1 MGLRPSVNGKA
12 VIRAEQVSNETPL
25 RIVLLGKSVSE
36 NSVVGNL
43 ILGRSALDSE
53 APPDVVER
61 VGGRLKHRHVT
72 LINSPQLLHKHI
84 SDDQITQMVREC
96 VSLSD
101 PGPQV
106 VVLLLQHQQCSAEDQ
121 ERVEKLQDSFSER
134 LLQHTL
140 VLSTQEST
148 EPNQILQKIIQKCSN
163 RHFSLQRSSSADH
176 LLQAFEDIEQSNEGR
191 HLISAQYEA
200 SKYFS
205 VEQEATQRDC
215 ERLNVLVCGSD
226 GSQKSSISE
235 LILQHT
241 HRRSES
247 VRTDVDLHTR
257 LISVL
262 KLPALFNTGFSE
274 EEVMRQTLRCVSRC
288 HPGVHAFLLI
298 IPDAPLNN
306 EDRAE
311 MEEIQKIFSSRINKY
326 IMILIMQNSDHQT
339 AELNEETKAVIQSFG
354 GRHHYF
360 NPKTQVSTLM
370 ENIEKM
376 LEENRGG
383 FYSTETFLEAQMKNL
398 MKYEEKKKLH
408 SLETQSSAES
418 EDELRI
424 VLLGKTGVGKSSTGN
439 TILGRD
445 VFAAG
450 TSQESVTEKS
460 QRESSKINDR
470 RITVIDTPG
479 LFDTELS
486 KEEIQR
492 EISNCISMIC
502 PGPHVLFIVLSL
514 GQRFTKE
521 SKSVK
526 FIQETFGEHSLM
538 FTMVL
543 FTRGDFLENKTLEE
557 FLGKP
562 GSVVRKL
569 LETCGNRYHV
579 INNNQPEDRTQ
590 VSDLLEMID
599 NMVKANGGSFYS
611 CKMFREMEREK
622 QEQQMKILMDRVR
635 ETEEKMKRL
644 EKEKDKMKMMM
655 EEKQQKQEKET
666 LEKLKQEKDRM
677 KREREDL
684 QSKHEEE
691 KNRMKIQIQQMN
703 GKREELIKK
712 HEEEKMKMTLTEQQN
727 LEKERKSREELKKEI
742 SKQEKQQ
749 RETIEEMKRERETF
763 RHEIEEMRKEREKLQ
778 TQHKTETNQLMKR
791 IKDERENYETE
802 RTRREGEFNQR
813 EEQYKR
819 QMKEKEEREK
829 NICEEMKKEHE
840 KLEKLKLEE
849 KDRTKKE
856 KDITSKHEEEKN
868 RMKIQIEQINGE
880 REELMKKHEEE
891 KEKMKTMMEEEK
903 KRREEL
909 MKKHDE
915 EKEKMKTMME
925 EERQKQEKERKRG
938 EELMKTHKEEKEK
951 IRMMM
956 EEEKKRREELM
967 KKHEEEKEI
976 MKMEE
981 EKRRKELMKK
991 HEEEKEKMKTVIE
1004 EERQKQEK
1012 ERKRREE
1019 LMKKHKEEK
1028 ERMKMMMEE
1037 ERQSQEKERKRGEE
1051 LMKTHEEEKE
1061 KMKMMMEEEKKR
1073 REELMKK
1080 HEEKERTKMMME
1092 EEKKRREELMKTHK
1106 EEKEK
1111 MKMMMEEEKKRRE
1124 ELMKKHEE
1132 EKERMKMMM
1141 EEEKKRR
1148 EELMKNHEEEKE
1160 RMKMMMMEEE
1170 RQKQEKER
1178 KRGEELMKTH
1188 EEEKEKMKMM
1198 EEEKKRREE
1207 LMKKH
1212 EEEKER
1218 TKMMMEEEKK
1228 WREQLMKK
1236 HEEEKERMKMMMEE
1250 ERQSQEKERKRGEEL
1265 MKKHEEE
1272 KEKMKMMME
1281 EEKKRREELMK
1292 KHEEEKEK
1300 MKMMMEEEKKR
1311 REELMKNHEEEK
1323 ERMKMM
1329 MEEERQKQEKERKR
1343 REEEFKEREE
1353 QNKIQI
1359 RGKQEEWEKQK
1370 QEDEKRREE
1379 KQQISDEQI
1388 QKLKSETEG
1397 IIKEKERKERER
1409 QTQLEDS
1416 EKSLK
1421 EEKKMREDQQ
1431 KSFKE
1436 KLKLLE
1442 KQHKEEREQWRKE
1455 NDREKEKIMRKIKSE
1470 TDNSLQVAAYR
1481 KLETIY
1487 SEWSWSLHNAM
1498 MEIENKLHN
1507 QIENEAIQEVKETDL
1522 QTELKTTSEE
1532 VEKYMTE
1539 FFEKDTDK
1547 YILIQSKTSFKTKI
1561 KELQENVLREAKNK
1575 LNEILQQHDM
1585 NRKIDAQRKHH
1596 ENTLYAKCKNQS
1608 EITSEKIVKS
1618 KFYLIWEPSMKDI
1631 IRDTSAI
1638 REIDIMRDVRKTL
1651 SDIYESAPVDQWK
1664 DSRDIFKVKR
1674 YSEYVWLKRN
1684 YRRSGLLQF
1693 TIEWFGYILSK
1704 VDEAQIRSFVSD
1716 VVHQTDRMIQS
1727 FNITKTG
1734 YNISLIQQL
1743 IYYINTRESEHE
1755 EGAVKY
1761 VFKDEFFIDLVYS
1774 ICNRANKTIT
1784 DQHTLF
1790 REANDPEIYLKNKRE
1805 EYYSIFQKYCHGA
1818 KSAAIFAEIICQ
1830 KLKEPIEQSVYKKT
1844 ARDLADEI
1852 RSNCESL
1859 NGNRTNLEKHILKTL
1874 AEEEDF
1880 DKYMNYIHHPREH
1893 FKSFIRDEVSRYIKD
1908 KFRVS
1913 QYLPKINKNIKLLQQ
1928 KIMNAAHQS
1937 TEHVQV
1943 NSGDVGLWLKS
1954 FTQQLSDQLIFSEKD
1969 LSEVK
1974 HDDVDDFR
1982 LLEDVI
1988 RQELPAVMSDIKG
2001 RFNKDTFPVKLD
2013 YKFRPDELLID
2024 RLCQCCWVQCPF
2036 CGATCTNTT
2045 EGHHGDHSVP
2055 FHRVIGLNRQFCA
2068 GTRNLSITICTSA
2081 VASDQSFNLTAS
2093 PKSVPWRDYRTAG
2106 GVYADWSIT
2115 PDLSELP
2122 YWKWFVC
2129 RFQKDLEKYYSKTF
2143 EKKGNIPV
2151 EWKKYTKRDAAKS
2164 LD

>member
-1 MGLRPSVNGKA
+1 MHRSSKERAPSQKKQDAPKSPLSTAQNPQKRESSLERPPLM
-12 VIRAEQVSNETPL
+12 SNETPL
-25 RIVLLGKSVSE
+25 RIVLLGKSTSE

-43 ILGRSALDSE
+43 ILGRSAFDSE

-72 LINSPQLLHKHI
+72 LINSPQLLNTNI
-84 SDDQITQMVREC
+84 SDDQITQTVREC

-101 PGPQV
+101 PGPHV

-121 ERVEKLQDSFSER
+121 ERVEKLQDSFYER

-215 ERLNVLVCGSD
+215 EKLNVLVCGSD
-226 GSQKSSISE
+226 SSLKSSISE

-247 VRTDVDLHTR
+247 VRTDVDLHGR
-257 LISVL
+257 LINVL
-262 KLPALFNTGFSE
+262 ELPALFNTGLSE
-274 EEVMRQTLRCVSRC
+274 EEVMRQTVRCVSLC

-311 MEEIQKIFSSRINKY
+311 MEEIQKIFSSRINKH
-326 IMILIMQNSDHQT
+326 IMILIMQNSEHQT
-339 AELNEETKAVIQSFG
+339 AELNEETQAVIQSFG

-376 LEENRGG
+376 LDKNRGG
-383 FYSTETFLEAQMKNL
+383 FYSTKTFLEVQMEKL

-408 SLETQSSAES
+408 SLETHLQSKGLAES

-450 TSQESVTEKS
+450 TSQESVTEES
-460 QRESSKINDR
+460 QRATSEINDR

-479 LFDTELS
+479 LFDTELTN
-486 KEEIQR
+486 EEIQR
-492 EISNCISMIC
+492 EISNCISMIL
-502 PGPHVLFIVLSL
+502 PGPHVFIIVLSI
-514 GQRFTKE
+514 GQRFTQE
-521 SKSVK
+521 EATPVK

-538 FTMVL
+538 FTVVL
-543 FTRGDFLENKTLEE
+543 FTRGDDLMNQSIEE
-557 FLGKP
+557 SLGKP
-562 GSVVRKL
+562 GSAVRKL
-569 LETCGNRYHV
+569 LKTCGNRFHV
-579 INNNQPEDRTQ
+579 FNNNQPEDRTQ

-611 CKMFREMEREK
+611 CKMFIEMEREK

-635 ETEEKMKRL
+635 ETEE
-644 EKEKDKMKMMM
+644 
-655 EEKQQKQEKET
+655 
-666 LEKLKQEKDRM
+666 EKDRM
-677 KREREDL
+677 KL
-684 QSKHEEE
+684 
-691 KNRMKIQIQQMN
+691 
-703 GKREELIKK
+703 
-712 HEEEKMKMTLTEQQN
+712 
-727 LEKERKSREELKKEI
+727 
-742 SKQEKQQ
+742 
-749 RETIEEMKRERETF
+749 
-763 RHEIEEMRKEREKLQ
+763 
-778 TQHKTETNQLMKR
+778 
-791 IKDERENYETE
+791 
-802 RTRREGEFNQR
+802 
-813 EEQYKR
+813 
-819 QMKEKEEREK
+819 
-829 NICEEMKKEHE
+829 
-840 KLEKLKLEE
+840 
-849 KDRTKKE
+849 
-856 KDITSKHEEEKN
+856 
-868 RMKIQIEQINGE
+868 
-880 REELMKKHEEE
+880 
-891 KEKMKTMMEEEK
+891 
-903 KRREEL
+903 
-909 MKKHDE
+909 
-915 EKEKMKTMME
+915 MME
-925 EERQKQEKERKRG
+925 EERQN
-938 EELMKTHKEEKEK
+938 
-951 IRMMM
+951 
-956 EEEKKRREELM
+956 
-967 KKHEEEKEI
+967 
-976 MKMEE
+976 
-981 EKRRKELMKK
+981 
-991 HEEEKEKMKTVIE
+991 
-1004 EERQKQEK
+1004 QEK

-1019 LMKKHKEEK
+1019 LIKKHKEK

-1037 ERQSQEKERKRGEE
+1037 ERQNQEKERK
-1051 LMKTHEEEKE
+1051 K
-1061 KMKMMMEEEKKR
+1061 
-1073 REELMKK
+1073 
-1080 HEEKERTKMMME
+1080 
-1092 EEKKRREELMKTHK
+1092 
-1106 EEKEK
+1106 
-1111 MKMMMEEEKKRRE
+1111 
-1124 ELMKKHEE
+1124 
-1132 EKERMKMMM
+1132 
-1141 EEEKKRR
+1141 
-1148 EELMKNHEEEKE
+1148 
-1160 RMKMMMMEEE
+1160 
-1170 RQKQEKER
+1170 
-1178 KRGEELMKTH
+1178 
-1188 EEEKEKMKMM
+1188 
-1198 EEEKKRREE
+1198 
-1207 LMKKH
+1207 
-1212 EEEKER
+1212 
-1218 TKMMMEEEKK
+1218 
-1228 WREQLMKK
+1228 
-1236 HEEEKERMKMMMEE
+1236 
-1250 ERQSQEKERKRGEEL
+1250 S
-1265 MKKHEEE
+1265 
-1272 KEKMKMMME
+1272 
-1281 EEKKRREELMK
+1281 
-1292 KHEEEKEK
+1292 
-1300 MKMMMEEEKKR
+1300 
-1311 REELMKNHEEEK
+1311 
-1323 ERMKMM
+1323 
-1329 MEEERQKQEKERKR
+1329 
-1343 REEEFKEREE
+1343 EEEFKEREE
-1353 QNKIQI
+1353 QNKMQM
-1359 RGKQEEWEKQK
+1359 RRKQEEWEKQK

-1388 QKLKSETEG
+1388 QKLKSET
-1397 IIKEKERKERER
+1397 IKEKERKERER

-1421 EEKKMREDQQ
+1421 EKKMREDQQ

-1442 KQHKEEREQWRKE
+1442 KQHKEEREEWRKE
-1455 NDREKEKIMRKIKSE
+1455 NDREKEKMMRKIQSE
-1470 TDNSLQVAAYR
+1470 TDDSLQVAAYR

-1507 QIENEAIQEVKETDL
+1507 QIENEAIHEVKETDL
-1522 QTELKTTSEE
+1522 HRELKTTSEE
-1532 VEKYMTE
+1532 VEKSMAE

-1547 YILIQSKTSFKTKI
+1547 YILIQWKTSFKTKI
-1561 KELQENVLREAKNK
+1561 KELQENILREAKKK
-1575 LNEILQQHDM
+1575 LNEVLQQHDM
-1585 NRKIDAQRKHH
+1585 NRKIDAQRKHY
-1596 ENTLYAKCKNQS
+1596 ENTLYVKCQVPELKNQS
-1608 EITSEKIVKS
+1608 EITAKRIVKS
-1618 KFYLIWEPSMKDI
+1618 NFYLFWELSMKDI
-1631 IRDTSAI
+1631 IRNTSAI
-1638 REIDIMRDVRKTL
+1638 REIDIMRDVRKIL
-1651 SDIYESAPVDQWK
+1651 SHIYESAPVDQWK
-1664 DSRDIFKVKR
+1664 DSRDIFNIKT
-1674 YSEYVWLKRN
+1674 YSHYVWLKRN

-1704 VDEAQIRSFVSD
+1704 EDEAQIRSFVSD
-1716 VVHQTDRMIQS
+1716 VAHQTDRMIQS

-1755 EGAVKY
+1755 ERAVKY

-1774 ICNRANKTIT
+1774 ICKRANKKIT

-1790 REANDPEIYLKNKRE
+1790 REANDPEIYLKKKKD

-1818 KSAAIFAEIICQ
+1818 KPAAIFAEIICQ
-1830 KLKEPIEQSVYKKT
+1830 KLKEPIEQSIYKKT
-1844 ARDLADEI
+1844 ARDLADEMKTD
-1852 RSNCESL
+1852 CESL
-1859 NGNRTNLEKHILKTL
+1859 SGNRSNLEKHILKTL

-1880 DKYMNYIHHPREH
+1880 DKYMNYIHYPREH
-1893 FKSFIRDEVSRYIKD
+1893 FKSFIRDEVSRYIRD
-1908 KFRVS
+1908 KFSISV
-1913 QYLPKINKNIKLLQQ
+1913 LPKMKENIKLLQQ

-1969 LSEVK
+1969 LSGVK

-1988 RQELPAVMSDIKG
+1988 RQELPAVMSDISR

-2024 RLCQCCWVQCPF
+2024 HFCQCCWVQCPF
-2036 CGATCTNTT
+2036 CGVTCTNTI
-2045 EGHHGDHSVP
+2045 ENHVGDHSVAV
-2055 FHRVIGLNRQFCA
+2055 HRVIGLNGQFCA
-2068 GTRNLSITICTSA
+2068 GTKNLSINICTSA

-2093 PKSVPWRDYRTAG
+2093 PKSVPWREYRTAG

-2164 LD
+2164 LDEYI